1 MKSPR
6 DSICLFIYCKAN
18 GLQRQNDL
26 QEDKNTKASSVMEFQ
41 GIQNVSFIIL

>member
-6 DSICLFIYCKAN
+6 DSICLLIHCKAN

-26 QEDKNTKASSVMEFQ
+26 QGDKNTKVSSVMEFQ
-41 GIQNVSFIIL
+41 GIQNVSLIIL